1 MPAEPPAIIGD
12 AKVIVSDRTFRHLK
26 SHSPAG
32 RWPVS
37 FSLVL
42 DPKAAW
48 MSMRWRNMESRSTPR
63 GQGDTAAAECAIAL
77 MWMAAQGVC
86 GI

>member
-1 MPAEPPAIIGD
+1 M
-12 AKVIVSDRTFRHLK
+12 IVSDRTFRHLK
-26 SHSPAG
+26 SHFPQGAG
-32 RWPVS
+32 QVP

-63 GQGDTAAAECAIAL
+63 GQGDTAAAECAIAP